1 LIAPRILRDL
11 KSYDLGKFR
20 ADLGAGLTVGV
31 VALPLAMAF
40 AIASGL
46 PPERGLFTAIVAG
59 FLISALG
66 GSSVQIGGPTGAF
79 VVIVAGITAQFGYG
93 GLVVATI
100 MAGLLLVVF
109 GFCRMGELIRY
120 IPFPVVTGFTAGIA
134 LIIGFTQLRDLLG
147 LSMDKPSAEFIPRF
161 SEYIAALPSF
171 QISALALGVATIV
184 LISLGR
190 RFFPRFPTML
200 FVLVAISLAAHYLGL
215 DVETIATRFG
225 ELPRLLPSPAIPEID
240 FALLPKLVGPAF
252 TIALLA
258 SIESLLSATVA
269 DGMTGER
276 HDPNTEL
283 TAQGLANIGSVL
295 FGGIPATGAIARTA
309 TNVHSGA
316 KTPVAGIVH
325 ALVLGL
331 LLLLLAPLAGHIPL
345 CALAGILCVIAWNM
359 SERQHFARILKAP
372 RSDSAV
378 LLITFLLTVLVDL
391 TVAVEVGIVLASLL
405 FIRRMSEVSS
415 ISAVGLRRST
425 DPPLSDSTEA
435 DNEEVPDGVEV
446 YEIQGAFFFGA
457 ASRFRETLFLTGH
470 STRVIVL
477 RMRQVPVMD
486 ATGSHLLR
494 EFAEYCHNSGRRLIL
509 SGVAPQPMSVMQRE
523 GILELLS
530 AENVLTSYAEA
541 LARARELLA
550 GETSLQH

>member
-1 LIAPRILRDL
+1 MIAPRILTDL
-11 KSYDLGKFR
+11 KTYDLHKFR

-93 GLVVATI
+93 GLVMATLL
-100 MAGLLLVVF
+100 AGLLLIVF
-109 GFCRMGELIRY
+109 GLCRMGELIRY

-134 LIIGFTQLRDLLG
+134 LLIGFSQLRDLLG
-147 LSMDKPSAEFIPRF
+147 LSMDHPSAEFIPRLG
-161 SEYIAALPSF
+161 EYISALPSLQLAAF
-171 QISALALGVATIV
+171 ALGLATIV
-184 LISLGR
+184 LVTLGR
-190 RFFPRFPTML
+190 RYFPRFPTML
-200 FVLVAISLAAHYLGL
+200 ITLILISLAAHILGL
-215 DVETIATRFG
+215 DVETIASRFG
-225 ELPRLLPSPAIPEID
+225 ELPRLLPRPALPEID
-240 FALLPKLVGPAF
+240 FSLLPKLVGPAF

-283 TAQGLANIGSVL
+283 TAQGIANIGSML
-295 FGGIPATGAIARTA
+295 FGGLPATGAIARTA

-331 LLLLLAPLAGHIPL
+331 LLALLAPLAGNIPL

-359 SERQHFARILKAP
+359 SERQHFARILRAP

-415 ISAVGLRRST
+415 ISAVGQRRST
-425 DPPLSDSTEA
+425 DPQLPDSTEA
-435 DNEEVPDGVEV
+435 GNEQVPEGVEV

-457 ASRFRETLFLTGH
+457 ASRFRETLFLTGN
-470 STRVIVL
+470 STRVIIL

-494 EFAEYCHNSGRRLIL
+494 EFAEFCLHSGRRLIL
-509 SGVAPQPMSVMQRE
+509 SGVAPQPMTVLQRA
-523 GILELLS
+523 GLMELLG
-530 AENVLTSYAEA
+530 AENVLASYGAALAQASLYLAEA
-541 LARARELLA
+541 AAER
-550 GETSLQH
+550 